1 MGIPNLWPE
10 LSSSATTTTLPIY
23 CLTSFTTNTN
33 SSRGLRLGIDASLW
47 LFHAQQSSGGSNPY
61 LRLLFYRLAK
71 LLTLPVLPL
80 FVFDGSERPT
90 WKRGKEVKGKQH
102 AIEHPFTQLIE
113 AFGFQWC
120 RARGEAEAELAW
132 LNTEGV
138 VDAVLTDDSDALLFG
153 AQTVVRNWGRNLSG
167 TKAFNRSTSGG
178 SDVFQD
184 EESSSTTVGGGGGLQ
199 LTGSDRD
206 HLITLYKASDM
217 LSHPDLGLD
226 QNGLILIALMSGGD
240 YDTTGLL
247 KCGVKIAIALAR
259 GGFGTSLISAFK
271 SSYPTLTSAAQTC
284 SRFASFLST
293 WLEEVR
299 EELRTNNLGFLPS
312 RRPKLASTIKD
323 SFLATPESRR
333 VLAFYVYPLTSNKG
347 SSVKMEGKGGEPDL
361 QRLASLAQLYF
372 QWSKEAILGKF
383 RRVLGPGVV
392 VRRLRQQVVEVVDGA
407 GSEGPWGALVDSP
420 SSKGVRRYRLGLA
433 APNDAGEE
441 GGKEGKE
448 EPMHE
453 SPNATRITDFFSR
466 TAITSKIPTTSA
478 RVSMEGAQTPTLDI
492 KAIRFQR
499 RHAALAPFLDYRCL
513 VSAEEF
519 ALAAEKG
526 IDASFDAGLKVGRTQ
541 QDGES
546 ETEVEDVED
555 GPSRGAKVDD
565 GKEPLLMWIPE
576 PLLQL
581 SVSGGDKLQSFIKDL
596 ERKNAA
602 KSAKKPSSGAG
613 AGGGGKK
620 GQMSLMSFVKPGAK
634 PSLSSTTTRSFA
646 YGGTTK
652 PQPPREEPMTPRAS
666 RQLRI
671 PSGLMRR
678 TEFVPLPASTRSL
691 GLGRRRGLE
700 KITSMPEN
708 PALEEGE
715 GDSSIEFLGAL
726 VSSSSRKNGRQVHSR
741 PSTPPTNDSS
751 EEGSSSNKSPR
762 KSKTP
767 AKTVSSDSGRGERRD
782 TPSQRALAEPSTDE
796 EEGMDDGK
804 GEIIPPSPTCL
815 FGATLASAI
824 RQNAKPRKPRISA
837 ITISDDS
844 DNE

>member
-33 SSRGLRLGIDASLW
+33 TSRGLRLGIDASLW

-90 WKRGKEVKGKQH
+90 WKRGKQVKGKQH

-167 TKAFNRSTSGG
+167 TKAFNRTTSGG

-206 HLITLYKASDM
+206 LRITLYKASDM

-247 KCGVKIAIALAR
+247 QCGVKIAIALAR

-284 SRFASFLST
+284 FRFASFLST

-361 QRLASLAQLYF
+361 QRLASLVQLYF

-392 VRRLRQQVVEVVDGA
+392 VRRLRQQVVEVVDGG

-448 EPMHE
+448 KPMHE

-466 TAITSKIPTTSA
+466 TAITSQLPTTLP

-492 KAIRFQR
+492 KAIRLQR

-513 VSAEEF
+513 VSVEEF

-526 IDASFDAGLKVGRTQ
+526 IDASFDAELKVGRTQ

-555 GPSRGAKVDD
+555 GPSRGGKVDD

-613 AGGGGKK
+613 GGGKK

-634 PSLSSTTTRSFA
+634 PSLSSMTTRSFA
-646 YGGTTK
+646 HGGTTK
-652 PQPPREEPMTPRAS
+652 SQPPREEPMTPRTS

-678 TEFVPLPASTRSL
+678 TESVPLLASTRSL
-691 GLGRRRGLE
+691 GLGRRRGVE
-700 KITSMPEN
+700 KITSMPAN

-715 GDSSIEFLGAL
+715 GDSSIEFLGEL
-726 VSSSSRKNGRQVHSR
+726 VSSSSRRNERQVHSR
-741 PSTPPTNDSS
+741 PSTPPTDDSS

-796 EEGMDDGK
+796 EEGMDNDK
-804 GEIIPPSPTCL
+804 GEIIPPRPTRL

-837 ITISDDS
+837 ITISEDS